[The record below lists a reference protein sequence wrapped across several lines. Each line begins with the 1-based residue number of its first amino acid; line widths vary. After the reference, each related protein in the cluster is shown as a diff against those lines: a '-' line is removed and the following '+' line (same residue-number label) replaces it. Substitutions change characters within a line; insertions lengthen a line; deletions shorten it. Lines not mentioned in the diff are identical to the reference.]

1 MIKAIHGNSEVEI
14 KKIESESVDIICID
28 PPYLYL
34 KNQKLERAFDELM
47 FFSECKRILCK
58 NGFIV
63 LFGRGESFYRWNTI
77 LSDLGFIFKEEIVW
91 DKRHG
96 TSPLMNLYRVHE
108 TISIFSKGKS
118 SINKVKVPYLEM
130 KGHDIDAIIS
140 DVKRLCVVF
149 NNPKSMIAVR
159 EFFETNAR
167 DVSNDNVSVS
177 SNKSIIRT
185 DRVECD
191 NFTKF
196 NVTTDK
202 RKSGDRCANAAQS
215 IDCGMTEKSIIR
227 QTRDHYTAIHPTQK
241 PVRLLERLLMLCI
254 PKQKQNVVVAD
265 FFAGSFSCAEACYNL
280 GLDFVGIEIDKEY
293 YEAGLRRIQGLKG
306 CAV

>member
-1 MIKAIHGNSEVEI
+1 MQ
-14 KKIESESVDIICID
+14 
-28 PPYLYL
+28 LYL
-34 KNQKLERAFDELM
+34 MWKGFVSYSTTLNRW
-47 FFSECKRILCK
+47 SRCRI
-58 NGFIV
+58 
-63 LFGRGESFYRWNTI
+63 
-77 LSDLGFIFKEEIVW
+77 
-91 DKRHG
+91 
-96 TSPLMNLYRVHE
+96 
-108 TISIFSKGKS
+108 
-118 SINKVKVPYLEM
+118 
-130 KGHDIDAIIS
+130 
-140 DVKRLCVVF
+140 
-149 NNPKSMIAVR
+149 
-159 EFFETNAR
+159 FFETNAR

-265 FFAGSFSCAEACYNL
+265 FFAGSFSCAEACHNL

-306 CAV
+306 CAVWFLWTVSKQRSVDCRTLFAYCFYPVSFWSYPNPKYPVSFWDSSRFVLPIICGA